1 MQNASSAGR
10 KLTNEERVEVVKRQ
24 KKRNS
29 FQLAMLSVI
38 GILGFLLLWQAAV
51 LAGVLPSRYV
61 PAPTEVIALFATKLV
76 DPNPDGA
83 VLGVHIM
90 ASLQVAL
97 TGFLLAIVIGIPLG
111 LFMGW
116 FRGFDKF
123 MRPIFEILRPIPPV
137 SWIPLTIIWM
147 GIGLQAK
154 AFIVFFSA
162 FVPCVIN
169 AYTGIKQSSPVLI
182 NVAKTCGATNFTVF
196 RKIGIPSAMTMTFAG
211 IRVALGNAWATLVA
225 AEMLAANAGLGPTVC
240 PGRHHYPGYCCHRRD
255 RRHFHLG
262 PGTAGEESAE
272 VETMKQSSTSVIVMS
287 DAERRE
293 RLRNRIY
300 AVFPVISVLLL
311 ILLWFLAAGAEN
323 STFPSPVDIWNRFLL
338 LMEKPIK
345 QLNLFGHIWASLLRV
360 FIALAFA
367 WLLGISF
374 GILIGW
380 NKKANALLGPLF
392 TAFRSVP
399 PLAWVPL
406 MTMWFGTGEFPKI
419 LIVFIGALMPVVV
432 NTQAGISNVQNM
444 YLNVGTIFHANK
456 RQMLFEIAIPS
467 ALDAIFAGVRTSTSA
482 GWMVVLAAEMLGGKS
497 GIGFLI
503 TRGMD
508 SGDYALCLL
517 SMVCIGLVGAL
528 LAIITQL
535 LERMVCPWTAK
546 KSN

>member
-83 VLGVHIM
+83 GLGVHIM

-182 NVAKTCGATNFTVF
+182 NVAKTCGASNFTVF

-225 AEMLAANAGLGPTVC
+225 AEMLAASSGLGYMILM
-240 PGRHHYPGYCCHRRD
+240 GR
-255 RRHFHLG
+255 
-262 PGTAGEESAE
+262 S
-272 VETMKQSSTSVIVMS
+272 
-287 DAERRE
+287 
-293 RLRNRIY
+293 Y
-300 AVFPVISVLLL
+300 ARVDL
-311 ILLWFLAAGAEN
+311 I
-323 STFPSPVDIWNRFLL
+323 I
-338 LMEKPIK
+338 
-345 QLNLFGHIWASLLRV
+345 
-360 FIALAFA
+360 
-367 WLLGISF
+367 LGIVV
-374 GILIGW
+374 IGV
-380 NKKANALLGPLF
+380 LG
-392 TAFRSVP
+392 V
-399 PLAWVPL
+399 
-406 MTMWFGTGEFPKI
+406 I
-419 LIVFIGALMPVVV
+419 
-432 NTQAGISNVQNM
+432 IS
-444 YLNVGTIFHANK
+444 
-456 RQMLFEIAIPS
+456 
-467 ALDAIFAGVRTSTSA
+467 
-482 GWMVVLAAEMLGGKS
+482 
-497 GIGFLI
+497 
-503 TRGMD
+503 
-508 SGDYALCLL
+508 
-517 SMVCIGLVGAL
+517 
-528 LAIITQL
+528 AIINR
-535 LERMVCPWTAK
+535 LERIFLGWRYV
-546 KSN
+546 

>member
-83 VLGVHIM
+83 AGGHIM

-182 NVAKTCGATNFTVF
+182 NVAKTCGASNFTVF

-225 AEMLAANAGLGPTVC
+225 AEMLAANAGLGYMILQ
-240 PGRHHYPGYCCHRRD
+240 GRQFARAD
-255 RRHFHLG
+255 IIILG
-262 PGTAGEESAE
+262 IVVIGVIG
-272 VETMKQSSTSVIVMS
+272 VIFTSV
-287 DAERRE
+287 
-293 RLRNRIY
+293 
-300 AVFPVISVLLL
+300 
-311 ILLWFLAAGAEN
+311 
-323 STFPSPVDIWNRFLL
+323 
-338 LMEKPIK
+338 
-345 QLNLFGHIWASLLRV
+345 
-360 FIALAFA
+360 
-367 WLLGISF
+367 LG
-374 GILIGW
+374 
-380 NKKANALLGPLF
+380 
-392 TAFRSVP
+392 
-399 PLAWVPL
+399 
-406 MTMWFGTGEFPKI
+406 
-419 LIVFIGALMPVVV
+419 
-432 NTQAGISNVQNM
+432 
-444 YLNVGTIFHANK
+444 
-456 RQMLFEIAIPS
+456 
-467 ALDAIFAGVRTSTSA
+467 
-482 GWMVVLAAEMLGGKS
+482 
-497 GIGFLI
+497 
-503 TRGMD
+503 
-508 SGDYALCLL
+508 
-517 SMVCIGLVGAL
+517 
-528 LAIITQL
+528 L
-535 LERMVCPWTAK
+535 LEK
-546 KSN
+546 KVLRWKR